1 MSSEKTRDDVPKPI
15 KKSVAWY
22 TSWYNAILVAQ
33 KTTFFYCM
41 DFAAHALIIAYTE
54 TAGTYD

>member
-22 TSWYNAILVAQ
+22 ISWYNATLVAQ
-33 KTTFFYCM
+33 KTTFFYCIGS
-41 DFAAHALIIAYTE
+41 AAHALIIAYVK
-54 TAGTYD
+54 TAGNYD